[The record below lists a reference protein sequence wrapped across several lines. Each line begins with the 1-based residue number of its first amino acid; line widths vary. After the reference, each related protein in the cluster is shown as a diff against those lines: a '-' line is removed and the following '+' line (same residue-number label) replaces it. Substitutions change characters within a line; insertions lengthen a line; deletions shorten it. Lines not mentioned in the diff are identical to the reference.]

1 MSSAHKIF
9 FELNKDVSMNVLQQI
24 YEEFGQMPQPTD
36 YEGDIAFFLHLDKE
50 ETAWFKDQFG
60 WATIC
65 EADFD
70 QKQPEGN
77 YI

>member
-1 MSSAHKIF
+1 MSSEHRIF
-9 FELNKDVSMNVLQQI
+9 FQLNKDVSINVLQQI

-36 YEGDIAFFLHLDKE
+36 YEGDIAFFLKLNKE
-50 ETAWFKDQFG
+50 DTDWFKDQFG
-60 WATIC
+60 WATVC
-65 EADFD
+65 EMDFD